1 MGLREKLFN
10 STEEEYGENYKSH
23 YLEIYK
29 IYLEMADRISSRRQS
44 ANSFFLTINTALVGL
59 IGYIKLG
66 AGKSSN
72 YYYLV
77 GIAGM
82 VLCYIWY
89 RLIKLYKDMNSG
101 KFKVVHEIESN
112 LPMSPYDAEWEI
124 LGRGKNP
131 KIYLPFT
138 KVEMRVP
145 WVFFGL
151 HLFVFISSIPWG
163 KLYQMFSISL
173 KSG

>member
-10 STEEEYGENYKSH
+10 CREEEYGKDYRSH

-44 ANSFFLTINTALVGL
+44 ANSFFLTINTAIVGFV
-59 IGYIKLG
+59 GYVQLG
-66 AGKSSN
+66 TKKSAD
-72 YYYLV
+72 YYFLV

-82 VLCYIWY
+82 VICYIWY
-89 RLIKLYKDMNSG
+89 RLIKSYKNINSG
-101 KFKVVHEIESN
+101 KFKVVHEIEKN

-131 KIYLPFT
+131 KLYLPFT
-138 KVEMRVP
+138 KIEMRVP

-151 HLFVFISSIPWG
+151 HLCIFLYSIPWVKILQLLPESKG
-163 KLYQMFSISL
+163 
-173 KSG
+173 G